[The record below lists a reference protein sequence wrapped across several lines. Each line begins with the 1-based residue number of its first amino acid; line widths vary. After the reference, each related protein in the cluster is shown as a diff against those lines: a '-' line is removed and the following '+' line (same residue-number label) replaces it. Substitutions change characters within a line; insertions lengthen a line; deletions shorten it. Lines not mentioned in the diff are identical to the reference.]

1 MELEGFIRDVEDFP
15 KPGVTFK
22 DISPLLG
29 DATALGAAV
38 EEMSTPFRGSRVNV
52 VAGIEARGFIFGP
65 LIAQQLDV
73 GFVPIRKSGK
83 LPSDVI
89 GVDYDLEYGSDR
101 LEMHQDAIDETSHV
115 LLVDDVLA
123 TGGTLR
129 AALELL
135 RSTDATVEGI
145 TVLIDLVAL
154 GGSATI
160 GRGGSTVLHSVL
172 EVS

>member
-15 KPGVTFK
+15 NPGVTFK

-52 VAGIEARGFIFGP
+52 VAGIEARGFIFGA

-135 RSTDATVEGI
+135 RSTCLLYTSPSPRD
-145 TVLIDLVAL
+145 
-154 GGSATI
+154 S
-160 GRGGSTVLHSVL
+160 
-172 EVS
+172 

>member
-1 MELEGFIRDVEDFP
+1 MELLGFIRDVEDFP

-22 DISPLLG
+22 DISPLLA
-29 DATALGAAV
+29 DAAALSAAV
-38 EEMSTPFRGSRVNV
+38 DAMSTPFRGSRVDV
-52 VAGIEARGFIFGP
+52 VAGVEARGFIFGA

-101 LEMHQDAIDETSHV
+101 LEIHQDAINDASHV
-115 LLVDDVLA
+115 LLIDDVLA

-135 RSTDATVEGI
+135 RSTNATVEGI
-145 TVLIDLVAL
+145 AVLIDLVAL

-160 GRGGSTVLHSVL
+160 GSDGSTVLHSVL